1 MTKHLLALFSLCS
14 CAMVARA
21 ASDFGLSE
29 VAPGIFVH
37 QGKIEERT
45 PGNMGDQ
52 ANIGFIVG
60 SKCVA
65 VVDTGGSIKV
75 GRQLREAIK
84 QTTQTP
90 ICYVINTHVHP
101 DHMFGNAAF
110 KDDKTVFVGHERLG
124 RAMAARAS
132 NYSNSLARDLGD
144 GAKGSE
150 IVPPQQTV
158 KDRLE
163 LDLGG
168 RVISLRAWPP
178 GHTDNDVSVWDG
190 ETKTLWLSDLLFLQH
205 IPALDGSIVGWL
217 DVIKQLKTI
226 AAKQV
231 IPGHG
236 PASAP
241 WPDAIAAQERYLTK
255 VLQGVRAALKDK
267 KTIQEAV
274 ETVAWDEKDHWRQF
288 ENFHRRTVTA
298 SYAELEWEE

>member
-1 MTKHLLALFSLCS
+1 VKRPLALITLCLLAMS
-14 CAMVARA
+14 VHA
-21 ASDFGLSE
+21 ASGFTLNE

-37 QGKIEERT
+37 KGKIEERT
-45 PGNMGDQ
+45 PENMGDQ

-60 SKCVA
+60 AKCVA

-75 GRQLREAIK
+75 GAQLREAIE

-110 KDDKTVFVGHERLG
+110 KDDKTVFVGHARLAN
-124 RAMAARAS
+124 AMAARAS

-144 GAKGSE
+144 VAKGSE
-150 IVPPQQTV
+150 IVPPQRTV
-158 KDRLE
+158 KDKLE

-168 RVISLRAWPP
+168 RVITLHAWPP
-178 GHTDNDVSVWDG
+178 GHTDNDLSVWD
-190 ETKTLWLSDLLFLQH
+190 EQTKTLWLSDMLFLDH

-217 DVIKQLKTI
+217 DVIKELKTI

-236 PASAP
+236 PVSAP

-274 ETVAWDEKDHWRQF
+274 ETVAWDEKDKWQQF